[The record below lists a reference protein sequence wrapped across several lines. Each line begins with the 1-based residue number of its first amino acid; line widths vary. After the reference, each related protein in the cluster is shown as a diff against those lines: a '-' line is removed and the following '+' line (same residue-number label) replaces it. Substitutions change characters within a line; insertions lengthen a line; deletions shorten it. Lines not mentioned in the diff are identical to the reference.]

1 MYQVLRRK
9 GQDVTL
15 ELSRRGFASVPHELC
30 CNCRCTVDATSS
42 LTIATLPR
50 FQKAPGSTRHLY
62 SHQFLVYFDGS
73 SHSRTG
79 SQ

>member
-50 FQKAPGSTRHLY
+50 FQKAPWLY
-62 SHQFLVYFDGS
+62 QASIFPPVPGLF
-73 SHSRTG
+73 
-79 SQ
+79 